1 MHELF
6 KFSRFNI
13 IYPIQDSKT
22 LIYNTYS
29 GAIVKASEA
38 IISKGIF
45 DNKTSFSKSLI
56 GNSTVFSLFLENGI
70 IIPENI
76 NEVQNL
82 EQTYR
87 RTLTSNRT
95 MHLHVSLT
103 MDCNFTC
110 GYCYQNQE
118 KIYMNETI
126 ATGIIK
132 FINKEYNDGK
142 IDNVELNWIGGEPLL
157 NEKIIR
163 KISSSLDKNIKRYG
177 ILHTNGYLLNKLTN
191 GFLADSIGTIA
202 ITLDGPSSIHDCRRA
217 LRGQKG
223 TFKKIVDNIKNI
235 VNSPNNRTNIIVTTN
250 IDYHNV
256 YYYNSLIQELN
267 SHELSSKI
275 KLNFTKTISGS
286 GRGANYQPVMDNKTF
301 FSLTEDFYLKIS
313 SNGYGERNLPK
324 KRNIVCNA
332 EFDNTYYIGC
342 DGELFKCMPY
352 SDKKDKIG
360 YLKNTGE
367 VKLDVGELAKWSKI
381 KCFQDPICVNCKY
394 LPLCLGG
401 CPGERIH
408 KERTCYYDKDDEV
421 IRKRVLY
428 YYERHSK

>member
-1 MHELF
+1 MNELF
-6 KFSRFNI
+6 KFSNFNI
-13 IYPIQDSKT
+13 IYPINDGKM

-29 GAIVKASEA
+29 GAIIKVSEA
-38 IISKGIF
+38 IISK
-45 DNKTSFSKSLI
+45 DSLDDKTLFSKSLI
-56 GNSTVFSLFLENGI
+56 DNSTVLSLFLENGI
-70 IIPENI
+70 IIPKNFSEI
-76 NEVQNL
+76 KNL
-82 EQTYR
+82 EQTYKQ
-87 RTLTSNRT
+87 TLTSNRT
-95 MHLHVSLT
+95 MHLHISLT

-118 KIYMNETI
+118 KIYMNETT
-126 ATGIIK
+126 ANGIIS

-157 NEKIIR
+157 NEKIIQ
-163 KISSSLDKNIKRYG
+163 KISGSLDKKIRRYG
-177 ILHTNGYLLNKLTN
+177 ILHTNGYLLNKLSYE
-191 GFLADSIGTIA
+191 FLADSIGTIA
-202 ITLDGPSSIHDCRRA
+202 ITLDGPSSLHDSRRT
-217 LRGQKG
+217 LRGEKG
-223 TFKKIVDNIKNI
+223 TFIKIVENIKNI
-235 VNSPNNRTNIIVTTN
+235 VNSPNNRTKIIVTTN
-250 IDYHNV
+250 IDYNNV
-256 YYYNSLIQELN
+256 NYYNSLIQELN
-267 SHELSSKI
+267 SHGLSSKI

-286 GRGANYQPVMDNKTF
+286 GRGVNYLPVMDNKTF
-301 FSLTEDFYLKIS
+301 FSLTEDFYKKIS

-332 EFDNTYYIGC
+332 EFDNTFYIGC
-342 DGELFKCMPY
+342 DGDLFKCMPY

-367 VKLDVGELAKWSKI
+367 VKLDIEELAKWSKI
-381 KCFQDPICVNCKY
+381 KCFQDPICLNCKY

-408 KERTCYYDKDDEV
+408 NERTCYYDKDDEV